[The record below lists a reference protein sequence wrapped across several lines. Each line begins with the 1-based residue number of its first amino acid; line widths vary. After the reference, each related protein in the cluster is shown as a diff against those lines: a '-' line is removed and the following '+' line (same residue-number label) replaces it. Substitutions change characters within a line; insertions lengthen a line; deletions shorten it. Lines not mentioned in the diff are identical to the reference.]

1 MTISL
6 EQMASDLDPSSNTSK
21 ASSGSG
27 TDKTIESIETLI
39 DSVRNIRAMTDK
51 VMDARVRIDEILNQ
65 ARNLQVHV
73 PFS

>member
-1 MTISL
+1 
-6 EQMASDLDPSSNTSK
+6 MASDLDSKSN
-21 ASSGSG
+21 ASSGP
-27 TDKTIESIETLI
+27 TKDQPLDPIETLV

-73 PFS
+73 PLS